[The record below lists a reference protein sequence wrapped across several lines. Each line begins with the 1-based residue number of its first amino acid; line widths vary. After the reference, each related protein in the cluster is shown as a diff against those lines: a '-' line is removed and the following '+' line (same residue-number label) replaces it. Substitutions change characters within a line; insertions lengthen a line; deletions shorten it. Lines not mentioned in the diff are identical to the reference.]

1 MVRGRRQ
8 GHDPRAPRDADRDGA
23 DGKHKPIYTPFLDT
37 GDFVVVL
44 NADKIKLSGKK
55 AEKKFYKRF
64 SGYPGGQRE
73 VPYAEEMAKHPD
85 VVVLHAVKSMLPRG
99 TLGRQQITKLKVYK
113 GTCSSSPG
121 AAVQAAGDQVMAG
134 NEGVHLGHGPPQER
148 RRPRSPLPRHRHHHR
163 QPPPRSKSTS

>member
-1 MVRGRRQ
+1 MRGTKQKSFVASSKTLQQEWFVIDAKDQILGRLATKIAMVLM
-8 GHDPRAPRDADRDGA
+8 
-23 DGKHKPIYTPFLDT
+23 GKHKPIYTPFLDT

-85 VVVLHAVKSMLPRG
+85 VVVIHAVKNMLPRG

-113 GTCSSSPG
+113 GTAHPH
-121 AAVQAAGDQVMAG
+121 QAQQ
-134 NEGVHLGHGPPQER
+134 PK
-148 RRPRSPLPRHRHHHR
+148 PLEI
-163 QPPPRSKSTS
+163 K

>member
-1 MVRGRRQ
+1 MRGTKQKSFVASSKSLQQEWFVVDAKDQILGRLATKIAMVLM
-8 GHDPRAPRDADRDGA
+8 
-23 DGKHKPIYTPFLDT
+23 GKHKPIYTPFLDT

-73 VPYAEEMAKHPD
+73 VPFAEEMAKHPD
-85 VVVLHAVKSMLPRG
+85 VVVIHAVKSMLPRG

-113 GTCSSSPG
+113 GTAHPH
-121 AAVQAAGDQVMAG
+121 QAQQ
-134 NEGVHLGHGPPQER
+134 PK
-148 RRPRSPLPRHRHHHR
+148 PLEI
-163 QPPPRSKSTS
+163 K

>member
-1 MVRGRRQ
+1 MRGTKQKSFVASSKSLQQEWFVVDAKDMILGRLATQLAMVLM
-8 GHDPRAPRDADRDGA
+8 
-23 DGKHKPIYTPFLDT
+23 GKHKPIYTPFLDT

-85 VVVLHAVKSMLPRG
+85 VVVIHAVKSMLPRG

-113 GTCSSSPG
+113 GTEHPH
-121 AAVQAAGDQVMAG
+121 QAQKCK
-134 NEGVHLGHGPPQER
+134 
-148 RRPRSPLPRHRHHHR
+148 PLEI
-163 QPPPRSKSTS
+163 K